1 MSDNDTELE
10 QLVLK
15 ESILS
20 ATGLDAS
27 RLQVGLKGDPS
38 LRETT
43 FDRKRYSSSV
53 DSHFEQLLPCFI
65 ELLTQ
70 RSTYRLYIG
79 FNNGEIRTHSIFD
92 PLRVEIHSADKLIDQ
107 AYFERQFPKIPYEE
121 KVAAIETVY
130 DALENSGIYKHLPGY
145 WHRILQQRNAD
156 WEAMKFEEIPMIVR
170 SLKQLRDIDEYYL
183 RNVTIC
189 TVQDFVRTQF
199 NCDGTQLINSK
210 NYQSFINKN
219 IP

>member
-1 MSDNDTELE
+1 MENDNELE

-20 ATGLDAS
+20 VTGLDAE
-27 RLQVGLKGDPS
+27 RLQVGLNGDPS
-38 LRETT
+38 LPETT
-43 FDRKRYSSSV
+43 FARKRYHSSV
-53 DSHFEQLLPCFI
+53 DTQFETRLPCFI

-92 PLRVEIHSADKLIDQ
+92 PLRVEIHSAEKLVDQ
-107 AYFERQFPKIPYEE
+107 AYFERQFPKTPYEE
-121 KVAAIETVY
+121 KTAAIETIY
-130 DALENSGIYKHLPGY
+130 EALEKSNIYKHLPGY
-145 WHRILQQRNAD
+145 WHRILQQRNAN
-156 WEAMKFEEIPMIVR
+156 WEAMKFEEIPDIIR
-170 SLKQLRDIDEYYL
+170 SLKKLRDIEEYYL

-199 NCDGTQLINSK
+199 NCDGTQLVNSK
-210 NYQSFINKN
+210 NYQSFIDTN
-219 IP
+219 IS